1 MDEYIEREAAE
12 KVAEKY
18 GCTNGSALG
27 IHSGL
32 ADCISH
38 NIAKLPAA
46 DVVARCAYNQVAWER
61 DQAIKQLREDYGVGL
76 GEKKSVDVS
85 PVRHVRWIYHDDGVI
100 TCSECGNGESR
111 NSHYCRYCGA
121 KMDLEEQEIT
131 NADMIRA
138 MSDEELAAN
147 LMCPNEMGMA
157 DIPCDKSDQCN
168 CYKCLLDWLRQS
180 AVEEAR

>member
-46 DVVARCAYNQVAWER
+46 DVA
-61 DQAIKQLREDYGVGL
+61 
-76 GEKKSVDVS
+76 
-85 PVRHVRWIYHDDGVI
+85 PVRHGRWEWRGPCHDNNGKYWA
-100 TCSECGNGESR
+100 TCNACKKRQRLGDYERFCPNCG
-111 NSHYCRYCGA
+111 C
-121 KMDLEEQEIT
+121 KMDLEE
-131 NADMIRA
+131 
-138 MSDEELAAN
+138 
-147 LMCPNEMGMA
+147 
-157 DIPCDKSDQCN
+157 
-168 CYKCLLDWLRQS
+168 
-180 AVEEAR
+180 